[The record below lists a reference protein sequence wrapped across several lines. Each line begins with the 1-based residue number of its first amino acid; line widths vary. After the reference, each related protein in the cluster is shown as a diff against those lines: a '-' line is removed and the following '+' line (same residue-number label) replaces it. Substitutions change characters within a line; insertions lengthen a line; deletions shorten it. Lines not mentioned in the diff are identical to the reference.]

1 MARKIQVN
9 FDDEAL
15 KVLDCL
21 KDTTKS
27 NYGEV
32 IRNALGL
39 YEWARREYAQG
50 HSIGTIE
57 NGRAVREVVLPQFET
72 LKYAQASG
80 SQSGREKARSYN
92 QHMVPNPNS

>member
-9 FDDEAL
+9 FDDDAL
-15 KVLDCL
+15 RVLDCL
-21 KDTTKS
+21 KEASNS
-27 NYGEV
+27 NYGDV

-72 LKYAQASG
+72 LKYAHANS
-80 SQSGREKARSYN
+80 SQTGREKTRPYN
-92 QHMVPNPNS
+92 QKLTPNPHS